1 MDKIRVFVVDD
12 SSTMRRIIT
21 DVLSADPELEVV
33 GTAANGRIALE
44 KLPELKPDVMTLD
57 IEMPEMGGLQTVPHV
72 KKAYS
77 QLPIIMFSSLTEQG
91 ASHTLQA
98 LALGASDYV
107 TKPTAQGASG
117 NIKAIISDELIGK
130 IKALARVGKRG
141 ALAAVPK
148 SEATVA
154 TVQVSPIPRSLC
166 VAQIVAIG
174 VSTGGPNALPE
185 VLSRLPKDFGAPI
198 VVVQHMPPTFT
209 KMFADRLNSSSELAV
224 CEAQDGQALQSGSVY
239 VAPGGFHM
247 ALTREGPN
255 GVVRVSLNQMPPEN
269 SCRPAA
275 DVLFRSV
282 AELYGEQALAVV
294 LTGMGQDGLRGCQ
307 AIAAAGG
314 AVLAQDQATSVVWG
328 MPGAVVNAGL
338 ARAVLPI
345 ERVAAGIIE
354 YAYRDRAELTAA
366 DPQG

>member
-1 MDKIRVFVVDD
+1 MDKIRVLVVDD

-57 IEMPEMGGLQTVPHV
+57 IEMPEMDGLQTVPHV
-72 KKAYS
+72 KRS
-77 QLPIIMFSSLTEQG
+77 HSRLPIIMFSSLTEQG

-98 LALGASDYV
+98 LALGAADYV
-107 TKPTAQGASG
+107 TKPTAQGAAGDLKST
-117 NIKAIISDELIGK
+117 IAEELIGK
-130 IKALARVGKRG
+130 IKALTRNSRRG
-141 ALAAVPK
+141 LSTSAPTGVTAVSAP
-148 SEATVA
+148 
-154 TVQVSPIPRSLC
+154 QVIPLPSTPC
-166 VAQIVAIG
+166 VAQIVAVG

-185 VLSRLPKDFGAPI
+185 VIGRLPKNFGCPI

-209 KMFADRLNSSSELAV
+209 KMFADRLNGSSELTV
-224 CEAQDGQALQSGSVY
+224 CEAHDGQELQPGAVY
-239 VAPGGFHM
+239 VAPGGYHM
-247 ALTREGPN
+247 FLKRDAATN
-255 GVVRVSLNQMPPEN
+255 VVRVALNQDAPEN

-282 AELYGEQALAVV
+282 AELYGERALAVV

-314 AVLAQDQATSVVWG
+314 SVLAQDQATSVVWG

-338 ARAVLPI
+338 ARAVLPLDK
-345 ERVAAGIIE
+345 VAAGVIDA
-354 YAYRDRAELTAA
+354 AYGD
-366 DPQG
+366 